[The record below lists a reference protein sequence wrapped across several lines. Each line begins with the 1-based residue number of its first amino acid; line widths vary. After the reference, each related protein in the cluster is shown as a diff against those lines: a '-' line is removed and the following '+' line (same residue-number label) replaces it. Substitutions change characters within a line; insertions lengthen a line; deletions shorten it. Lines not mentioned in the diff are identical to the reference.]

1 MDRKILI
8 GSALLLAIAAA
19 EFGLLGAG
27 AVGLTGGSHGPA
39 GERTQQTATPTLTA
53 TPASPPPCDNSG
65 SPPCLAPPLPP
76 PCDAGV
82 SPPPLSP
89 PPASPPCSPML
100 PAHSVELS
108 TDPGEISCDG
118 AARSKI
124 LVRLRTRSG
133 APVADG
139 TQVLFWVRR
148 GGYGVAEP
156 GATRTQ
162 DGIAATAVRLGPAP
176 WASGFD
182 VGVHSG
188 PIEATI
194 RVFCA
199 PPSPPSPPC
208 WPSSTPVSPPCAPP
222 TLPPCSPSPPA
233 SSPPCAPP
241 TPTPTPLP
249 CTPGGPTAVSPPQCP
264 VSPPPGPSIGGRISI
279 GTPTLSGGNIVVP
292 VLTSASQD
300 PYRAFNISL
309 SFDNSLLSF
318 TQGTPG
324 GALET
329 SGQQTFCVP
338 GTVLHGRASFGCA
351 ALGSI
356 GTTSAGTLANL
367 TFARKATT
375 GCVTLH
381 LFTYGPPDGGN
392 STTGTFTVS
401 GSLPGSA
408 IVQQNTYDP
417 DVSVDLA
424 DGSTGCAGP
433 AATPTPTATGTPR
446 AWTATP
452 TMTATST
459 AVPTATSTP
468 AAAATATVAA
478 GERRGGRP
486 RGGD

>member
-39 GERTQQTATPTLTA
+39 RERSERTATPTLTA
-53 TPASPPPCDNSG
+53 TPASPPPCD
-65 SPPCLAPPLPP
+65 
-76 PCDAGV
+76 AGV

-89 PPASPPCSPML
+89 PPVSPPCEPSP

-108 TDPGEISCDG
+108 ADPGKISCDG

-199 PPSPPSPPC
+199 PPSPPSQPC
-208 WPSSTPVSPPCAPP
+208 WPSSPPVSPPCAPP

-249 CTPGGPTAVSPPQCP
+249 CTPGGPTAVSPPRCP
-264 VSPPPGPSIGGRISI
+264 VSPPPGPSIGGRLSI

-300 PYRAFNISL
+300 PYNGFLVDLRL
-309 SFDNSLLSF
+309 DGRLLSF
-318 TQGTPG
+318 VQGASG
-324 GALET
+324 GAVET
-329 SGQQTFCVP
+329 SGK
-338 GTVLHGRASFGCA
+338 GTYCISDTKITGGHGVTFGCV
-351 ALGSI
+351 ALGPA

-367 TFARKATT
+367 TFARKATA

-392 STTGTFTVS
+392 GSTGTFTIAAS
-401 GSLPGSA
+401 FPGSA
-408 IVQQNTYDP
+408 AAQQNTYGP
-417 DVSVDLA
+417 DVSVNLA

-433 AATPTPTATGTPR
+433 AATPTPTM
-446 AWTATP
+446 TP
-452 TMTATST
+452 TPTAAPVTASTPT

-468 AAAATATVAA
+468 AAAPTATADT
-478 GERRGGRP
+478 GEQRGGRP